1 MSIAKINHDTAKT
14 LLSESVA
21 EIANAAL
28 AYKPQSK
35 HSKDIAAVILGSHLT
50 YRYVLFTGLL
60 AKATHA
66 AANPI
71 ALQAGAPIKGAYDAR
86 SLCHK
91 VIVPMEAALFDNRLG
106 GSNEPYLNKPARF
119 THLSEDNAVRRGQDM
134 ETLKTAIRVLTGLA
148 GKKDALAAL
157 KDAIYFVFQR
167 PSRTKAAGSFNVDG
181 EHDDSG
187 GILSLFDKILDKSQ
201 EGETSSI
208 CVGAALKL
216 LYRLEP
222 NYDVRVHPANQ
233 AGTSSNEICDIDVLF
248 GGTHLYGLEVKDKP
262 YHEHDITHAA
272 DKAKESGLT
281 KILFVRGLRATA
293 DFNDSSI
300 AADGITIHVV
310 DIRHF
315 LALTLALC
323 PPAGIGLASEVV
335 RATAA
340 EMRAKDQ
347 TFAWL
352 QKILG

>member
-1 MSIAKINHDTAKT
+1 M
-14 LLSESVA
+14 
-21 EIANAAL
+21 
-28 AYKPQSK
+28 
-35 HSKDIAAVILGSHLT
+35 
-50 YRYVLFTGLL
+50 
-60 AKATHA
+60 
-66 AANPI
+66 
-71 ALQAGAPIKGAYDAR
+71 
-86 SLCHK
+86 
-91 VIVPMEAALFDNRLG
+91 
-106 GSNEPYLNKPARF
+106 
-119 THLSEDNAVRRGQDM
+119 
-134 ETLKTAIRVLTGLA
+134 
-148 GKKDALAAL
+148 
-157 KDAIYFVFQR
+157 
-167 PSRTKAAGSFNVDG
+167 
-181 EHDDSG
+181 
-187 GILSLFDKILDKSQ
+187 
-201 EGETSSI
+201 
-208 CVGAALKL
+208 
-216 LYRLEP
+216 
-222 NYDVRVHPANQ
+222 
-233 AGTSSNEICDIDVLF
+233 F

-335 RATAA
+335 RATTA